1 MQRRP
6 SPERGHTLLE
16 LLVAASLVGV
26 LGIVF
31 GLAGRFTSGE
41 TMRMR
46 QRARA
51 SGELHAVVEYL
62 RQDLA
67 RASQITVERGDTLNV
82 KPERPIAGL
91 EDAKAWSASLRI
103 EYSLDGE
110 RLLRT
115 TQPERKQTVVALGIT
130 GFDVNREP
138 ADDQTTI
145 VIAAGE
151 GLQKRQ
157 VTLIWRP

>member
-1 MQRRP
+1 MARVRIA
-6 SPERGHTLLE
+6 ERGHTLLE
-16 LLVAASLVGV
+16 LLIAASLVGV

-31 GLAGRFTSGE
+31 GLAARFTSGE
-41 TMRMR
+41 TLRMR

-67 RASQITVERGDTLNV
+67 RAAKVTTERGATLNV
-82 KPERPIAGL
+82 TPERPIAGL
-91 EDAKAWSASLRI
+91 EDAKAWSASLRF
-103 EYSLDGE
+103 EYSLDGD

-115 TQPERKQTVVALGIT
+115 VLPEREQAVVATGIT
-130 GFDVNREP
+130 AFEVTREP
-138 ADDQTTI
+138 ADDETYV

-151 GLQKRQ
+151 GLLKRQ
-157 VTLIWRP
+157 VTLVWKP